1 MHFQLLRQ
9 QLEGESLFR
18 LVFSSSSSSRYH
30 CSSRW
35 SCSSGCHSN
44 IHDCAACLLSRF
56 SCVRLFATP
65 WTVAPQAPLSMGF
78 PRKEHWSG
86 LPGPL
91 PGDLPNSESN
101 LSLLHWQADSLPP
114 SYLRALSTHY
124 QVSNLIILV
133 ILHNRHY
140 YPHFGNEGVQNPK
153 EKWLINTRAWIQP

>member
-1 MHFQLLRQ
+1 MTVNLAGVHISQCICTLNFHIMHIKKKSHLHLKYTQLLFVAV
-9 QLEGESLFR
+9 ESLGR
-18 LVFSSSSSSRYH
+18 
-30 CSSRW
+30 
-35 SCSSGCHSN
+35 
-44 IHDCAACLLSRF
+44 
-56 SCVRLFATP
+56 VRLFETP

-91 PGDLPNSESN
+91 PGDLPDSESN

-124 QVSNLIILV
+124 QVSNVIILV